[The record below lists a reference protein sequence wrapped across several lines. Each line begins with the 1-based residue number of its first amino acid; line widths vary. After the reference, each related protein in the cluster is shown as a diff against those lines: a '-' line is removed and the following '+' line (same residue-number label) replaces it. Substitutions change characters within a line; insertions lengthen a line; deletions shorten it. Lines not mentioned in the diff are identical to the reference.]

1 MHPDLQRT
9 VLPHQVAYTTH
20 AFDEPWTME
29 SYERVGGWQAWR
41 GIVARRPDP
50 AELIETI
57 KHSALRGRGGAGFG
71 TGLKLSFMPR
81 DDDGQKYVLCNSDEA
96 EPGTCKD
103 RDLLRFNP
111 HAVLEGMAI
120 AAYCAGATV
129 AYNFLRGEFHHEP
142 YERIEQATREAHDA
156 GLLGEGVLG
165 SDLDLRIH
173 NVLGAGAYIAGEE
186 TGLME
191 ALPWET

>member
-50 AELIETI
+50 AELVETI

-96 EPGTCKD
+96 EPGTIVQEMQAGYTIKE
-103 RDLLRFNP
+103 RLLRP
-111 HAVLEGMAI
+111 ALVG
-120 AAYCAGATV
+120 V
-129 AYNFLRGEFHHEP
+129 ARKP
-142 YERIEQATREAHDA
+142 
-156 GLLGEGVLG
+156 
-165 SDLDLRIH
+165 
-173 NVLGAGAYIAGEE
+173 
-186 TGLME
+186 
-191 ALPWET
+191 